1 MSGLLFAAADQ
12 FRMRRLQ
19 GKCAVFGRGG
29 RAGAIRT
36 RRRGHTMSGLLF
48 AADQFRMRRLQ
59 GSVLSSGEAVA
70 PAPSEPDDEDI
81 P

>member
-1 MSGLLFAAADQ
+1 
-12 FRMRRLQ
+12 
-19 GKCAVFGRGG
+19 
-29 RAGAIRT
+29 
-36 RRRGHTMSGLLF
+36 MSGLLF